1 MGGLAFPKLDDLIG
15 KFEGFGQPGAFA
27 TIDNNPGNLVAGPF
41 ATARGATGVNKGFAV
56 FPDAATGLKAADS
69 LVAYMARQGATI
81 QSLAEQWAPPGA
93 PGNSRAGTDAYTSY
107 LSKGMGVDKST
118 PVSSLTQD
126 RGTLYT
132 IPDLVGILNDSIG
145 AAVPGATAVNAAK
158 GVYDAVTGN
167 VAGKPVFTWTR
178 AIAAVIGVA
187 SLIVGLVALVVGK
200 DPQTIVINAAK
211 AGADAVAA

>member
-15 KFEGFGQPGAFA
+15 KFEGFGQPGVFA

-41 ATARGATGVNKGFAV
+41 ATAQGATGVNKGFAV
-56 FPDAATGLKAADS
+56 FPDAATGLKATDS

-81 QSLAEQWAPPGA
+81 QNLVEQWAPPGA
-93 PGNSRAGTDAYTSY
+93 PGNSRTGTDAYTNY
-107 LSKGMGVDKST
+107 LSKGMGADKST
-118 PVSSLTQD
+118 PVSSLAQD
-126 RGTLYT
+126 RAT
-132 IPDLVGILNDSIG
+132 PDLVGMLNDSIG
-145 AAVPGATAVNAAK
+145 AAIPVIGAVNAAK
-158 GVYDAVTGN
+158 DVYGAVTGN
-167 VAGKPVFTWTR
+167 VAGKSVFTWTR

-211 AGADAVAA
+211 AGADAVMA